1 MQKRCISVLLALC
14 LLLLSACSARQSETL
29 PPSPTPAPPAETEEM
44 PSPSPEQPSPSP
56 SPEQPSPTPEQT
68 APVTK
73 EEISARFLAA
83 ISNLTEEVQ
92 LNVSG
97 MTWQY
102 GAENDL
108 RNIYYGVLSEHQEL
122 KYAYD
127 MEASVS
133 GDTAVCKF
141 LYMPYKT
148 GTYDSGIPAGSHT
161 VNSLRAAKVMA
172 QSMIDGTERMPIAI
186 TDPSLS
192 VEDIQLALAQA
203 GYGWIRFDLSRD
215 GTEIVA
221 QASVGKT
228 MDDCVTAI
236 NESFRLGGEILS
248 DTVTADMTQMEKAR
262 ALYDYVVGNVSY
274 DFRYYSDRASM
285 PFESTVAIGAL
296 RDHLAICGGYAQ
308 AFQTLLDM
316 AGIEN
321 YTVAGVS
328 NREYHMWNYVVL
340 DGVGY
345 YCDPTADRGGMRRH
359 FMLSEK
365 ELNELGGYT
374 WNAAFLAKIS
384 GTNG

>member
-14 LLLLSACSARQSETL
+14 LLLLCACSARQSETL
-29 PPSPTPAPPAETEEM
+29 PPSSTPALPAETEEL
-44 PSPSPEQPSPSP
+44 PPPTPERPA
-56 SPEQPSPTPEQT
+56 PTPEQT
-68 APVTK
+68 EPVTK
-73 EEISARFLAA
+73 EEISERFLEA
-83 ISNLTEEVQ
+83 ISNLTEEVE
-92 LNVSG
+92 LDVSG

-108 RNIYYGVLSEHQEL
+108 KNIYHGLMSEHQEL

-127 MEASVS
+127 MEVAVS
-133 GDTAVCKF
+133 GNTALCKF

-148 GTYDSGIPAGSHT
+148 GAYDTRLPPGSHT

-186 TDPSLS
+186 TDSSIEVDDLHF
-192 VEDIQLALAQA
+192 ALGQA
-203 GYGWIRFDLSRD
+203 GYGWIRFDINRD

-221 QASVGKT
+221 QPPTGKT
-228 MDDCVTAI
+228 LADCVSAI
-236 NESFRLGGEILS
+236 SESFRLGGEILS

-262 ALYDYVVGNVSY
+262 ALYDYITANVRY
-274 DFRYYSDRASM
+274 DFRYYSDRENM
-285 PFESTVAIGAL
+285 PYESTVALGAL
-296 RDHLAICGGYAQ
+296 RDNLAICGGYAQ

-321 YTVAGVS
+321 YTVSGVS

-345 YCDPTADRGGMRRH
+345 YCDPTADRGGMSRH
-359 FMLSEK
+359 FMLSEE
-365 ELNELGGYT
+365 ELNALGGYS
-374 WNAAFLAKIS
+374 WNSSFLAKIS